1 MEKYIY
7 ITVSEKQ
14 NKNASFCIFSTGC
27 VTAVLEKT
35 VVLLWLQLWD
45 QTPHTWEKWIW
56 TIINQEFQGWS
67 NSLG

>member
-1 MEKYIY
+1 MLL
-7 ITVSEKQ
+7 
-14 NKNASFCIFSTGC
+14 STGC

-56 TIINQEFQGWS
+56 TLINQEFQGWS